1 MSELVS
7 WKNSVDGFEVEF
19 EAISPVDFSGVKDE
33 RQLEILEGLQNVN
46 EQIRV
51 NQDLINKLN
60 ADIDRLTNSADGLDY
75 TIAVASGIIAGL
87 IDSFFVGEFSID
99 NANDWGDKK
108 VNNFVISVAQKQGYK
123 GDDLQGAILFMEKK
137 IVLSVRKL
145 YHYLQVKMNVIM
157 FLS

>member
-99 NANDWGDKK
+99 NAKDFYKAIIYYISGMTD
-108 VNNFVISVAQKQGYK
+108 NF
-123 GDDLQGAILFMEKK
+123 AIEIYNEIINF
-137 IVLSVRKL
+137 
-145 YHYLQVKMNVIM
+145 
-157 FLS
+157 